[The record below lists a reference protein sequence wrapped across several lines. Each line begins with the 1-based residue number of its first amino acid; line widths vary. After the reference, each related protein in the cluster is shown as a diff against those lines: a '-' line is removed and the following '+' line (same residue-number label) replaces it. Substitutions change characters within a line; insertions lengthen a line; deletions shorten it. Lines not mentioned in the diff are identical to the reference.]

1 MSDEVK
7 KEETKA
13 ANTEEKSELSDE
25 QLEDASGGTYY
36 KYELKNAQITSF
48 DVNASGNDE
57 AVRDDQLTVKNIGSS
72 GQDG

>member
-25 QLEDASGGTYY
+25 KLEDASGGTYY
-36 KYELKNAQITSF
+36 KYE
-48 DVNASGNDE
+48 SGYP
-57 AVRDDQLTVKNIGSS
+57 LYSS
-72 GQDG
+72 WRTGAWQ